1 MQKAKRDDFRLEEE
15 LRSAKAKYEETN
27 EDVFRRMQDI
37 KDAEADSVRDLTRF
51 LDVELD
57 YHERCAE
64 ALRQKRA
71 QWSAGAAASSPTDY
85 ARRPSGRS
93 RSNTAQSGSF
103 HRTPSYGQQ
112 GQSLS
117 PYRSNAYAAEPDEY
131 DEMAMPPQQPPRQPI
146 RSQSRISVNSAASD
160 SLAPPPPPPSSSR
173 PGVARASTFAGG
185 PGAAGERTLGVSL
198 SRTPSNNNTTQAI
211 SPGGLSVL
219 PPPQVNGGN
228 NNIGSLRG
236 QLRSTGANRASAMD
250 VFADDDSGASSDTPP
265 GSASPATSYGS
276 SSRTN
281 ISGGAAPMG
290 AVAGKKAPPPPPSR
304 AKKPPPPVPNRRER
318 EV

>member
-15 LRSAKAKYEETN
+15 LRTAKAKYEEAN

-37 KDAEADSVRDLTRF
+37 KDAEADSVSDLTRF

-71 QWSAGAAASSPTDY
+71 QWTGVAGGRLSPSDPY
-85 ARRPSGRS
+85 ARDRERESVRRPSGRS
-93 RSNTAQSGSF
+93 RSNTAQSGYGASSSYAIG
-103 HRTPSYGQQ
+103 RTNSHMSDYGADRM
-112 GQSLS
+112 
-117 PYRSNAYAAEPDEY
+117 YEEEPDEI
-131 DEMAMPPQQPPRQPI
+131 PPQAMRVPI
-146 RSQSRISVNSAASD
+146 RSHSRISVNSAASSSAHD
-160 SLAPPPPPPSSSR
+160 STLAPPAPATATRPPVS
-173 PGVARASTFAGG
+173 RASTFHSD
-185 PGAAGERTLGVSL
+185 RSL
-198 SRTPSNNNTTQAI
+198 SRTPSHT
-211 SPGGLSVL
+211 LSVL
-219 PPPQVNGGN
+219 PPPQQQQQQYPAAPSQAS
-228 NNIGSLRG
+228 ISSLRG
-236 QLRSTGANRASAMD
+236 QLRPTGARPSAMD
-250 VFADDDSGASSDTPP
+250 VFADNDDDTASSDTPP

-281 ISGGAAPMG
+281 ISSNGGG
-290 AVAGKKAPPPPPSR
+290 GYVAGKKAPPPPPSR

>member
-15 LRSAKAKYEETN
+15 LRTAKAKYEEAN

-37 KDAEADSVRDLTRF
+37 KDAEADSVSDLTRF

-71 QWSAGAAASSPTDY
+71 QWTGVAGGLSPSDSYGRDNTA

-93 RSNTAQSGSF
+93 RSNTAQSGYGGGSSSSF
-103 HRTPSYGQQ
+103 GRTNSHVSDYGAD
-112 GQSLS
+112 
-117 PYRSNAYAAEPDEY
+117 PRYEEPEDL
-131 DEMAMPPQQPPRQPI
+131 MPPQRVPI
-146 RSQSRISVNSAASD
+146 RSHSRVSVNSAAS
-160 SLAPPPPPPSSSR
+160 SSSHAHAPAQAPATIR
-173 PGVARASTFAGG
+173 PAVSRASTFHGDRA
-185 PGAAGERTLGVSL
+185 L
-198 SRTPSNNNTTQAI
+198 SRTPSHT
-211 SPGGLSVL
+211 LSVV
-219 PPPQVNGGN
+219 PPPPSQSQLQPTHSQAS
-228 NNIGSLRG
+228 ISSLRG
-236 QLRSTGANRASAMD
+236 QLRPTGGRPSAMD
-250 VFADDDSGASSDTPP
+250 VFADNDDDTASSDTPP

-281 ISGGAAPMG
+281 ITSSSNGGG
-290 AVAGKKAPPPPPSR
+290 GGGGYVAGKKAPPPPPSR